1 MPYHVEEEEST
12 SSAAKGSKSEKLLRE
27 IRQNFKI
34 AQDFWRDA
42 RDERA
47 IDMRYVCGDPW
58 DPRDRKVRED
68 PEAPRPCI
76 SHDELNQYINQS
88 VNDLRMNKRGIK
100 VEPSDESTNDK
111 TAELR
116 QGLIRAIEYGSNA
129 QSAYL
134 TAAQA
139 MYEGSYGFFRIS
151 RDYVSP
157 DSFDQRIIIRTIPNP
172 DSVLYD
178 PNVKEPDWSDAKW
191 CFVVEEMGIEEFK
204 NKYPDAKVVN
214 FTDEDRT
221 VATDWILE
229 NSVMV
234 AEYWKV
240 ESKPFWLYELED
252 GTVTRDKPA
261 KWKRKR
267 QSEDKQVWSYV
278 TNGLDILEEK
288 EEPEPGDQI
297 PIPAVVGLVRYVK
310 DEGGR
315 VRRVLFSQ
323 VRLARDPQMSLAYLV
338 SQEME
343 EAGLTPKTPYV
354 GYVGQFE
361 TDANAWN
368 TATMKPHARLM
379 VDPMPDSASGQIL
392 PLPQRVPFTP
402 NFQSY
407 ELAKDSCRRAIQAAM
422 GISPLP
428 TAAQRNNEKS
438 GVALQRIQ
446 TAEQIGSFH
455 FVDGYERA
463 LQRAGR
469 IIDSWIPVVYD
480 TERAEPIRKPDD
492 THQMVR
498 LNSVDERGQQQH
510 HIDEGKHNVTISVG
524 PATESQ
530 RQAAEA
536 FLDTLAA
543 NLPILMQLLGPD
555 RAAKILALSIQ
566 MKQLGPK
573 GDQISEII
581 SPSNAPGANLP
592 PQVQAMLGQA
602 QQQNQ
607 QAQIVIQQLQAELQ
621 KLTQEKEGKVVEG
634 EYKLQL
640 EKLKGEFQV
649 QLEKLKIEAEVAAAA
664 AKTNIQA
671 GAEGARMAADIYAKL
686 HDQVHEAS
694 MAAADQAHERTM
706 QAGDQAHEAS
716 LQADQQQHEQQ
727 LAQMQ
732 AEQAAQQGQEGQQES
747 QGA

>member
-1 MPYHVEEEEST
+1 
-12 SSAAKGSKSEKLLRE
+12 
-27 IRQNFKI
+27 
-34 AQDFWRDA
+34 
-42 RDERA
+42 
-47 IDMRYVCGDPW
+47 
-58 DPRDRKVRED
+58 
-68 PEAPRPCI
+68 
-76 SHDELNQYINQS
+76 
-88 VNDLRMNKRGIK
+88 
-100 VEPSDESTNDK
+100 
-111 TAELR
+111 
-116 QGLIRAIEYGSNA
+116 
-129 QSAYL
+129 
-134 TAAQA
+134 
-139 MYEGSYGFFRIS
+139 
-151 RDYVSP
+151 
-157 DSFDQRIIIRTIPNP
+157 
-172 DSVLYD
+172 
-178 PNVKEPDWSDAKW
+178 
-191 CFVVEEMGIEEFK
+191 
-204 NKYPDAKVVN
+204 
-214 FTDEDRT
+214 
-221 VATDWILE
+221 
-229 NSVMV
+229 
-234 AEYWKV
+234 
-240 ESKPFWLYELED
+240 
-252 GTVTRDKPA
+252 
-261 KWKRKR
+261 
-267 QSEDKQVWSYV
+267 
-278 TNGLDILEEK
+278 
-288 EEPEPGDQI
+288 
-297 PIPAVVGLVRYVK
+297 
-310 DEGGR
+310 

-361 TDANAWN
+361 TDSNAWN

-379 VDPMPDSASGQIL
+379 VDPIPDSANGQIL
-392 PLPQRVPFTP
+392 PLPRREPFTP
-402 NFQSY
+402 NFQAY
-407 ELAKDSCRRAIQAAM
+407 EMAKDSCRRAIQAAM

-438 GVALQRIQ
+438 GIALQRIQ
-446 TAEQIGSFH
+446 TAEQVGSFH
-455 FVDGYERA
+455 FVDGFERA

-480 TERAEPIRKPDD
+480 TERLEPIRKPDD
-492 THQMVR
+492 THQMIR
-498 LNSVDERGQQQH
+498 LNTEAPYVDERGQAQH
-510 HIDEGKHNVTISVG
+510 HVIEEGDHNVTISVG

-536 FLDTLAA
+536 FLDTLAQ
-543 NLPILMQLLGPD
+543 NLPLLMQLLGPD
-555 RAAKILALSIQ
+555 RTAKILALSIQ

-573 GDQISEII
+573 GDEIAEII

-607 QAQIVIQQLQAELQ
+607 QAQVIIQQLQAELQ
-621 KLTQEKEGKVVEG
+621 KLTQEKEGKVVDN
-634 EYKLQL
+634 EYKLSL

-664 AKTNIQA
+664 AKTNLQA

-732 AEQAAQQGQEGQQES
+732 AEQAAQQANEGAAETS
-747 QGA
+747 G